1 MTDVFCVLPYNSLSL
16 DGPGRPRLC
25 CNNHGHWEDYS
36 QPFVNDCAEPLDVL
50 NSQLHKAVR
59 LSIQAGERHPTCSK
73 CWKIEDTGG
82 VSFRQIWNDV
92 YTKDGVT
99 PVAKPIAA
107 DGTLL
112 QGAEIQYLDI
122 TFGNKCNLVCR
133 MCNWM
138 NSHLWQNDLAKL
150 GRWESVEA
158 DPRSAHQIWFEDPGA
173 IELINRSLPS
183 VTHMNF
189 LGGEPLIVKQ
199 HMDILQSCIDQGL
212 SQHQQISYNTN
223 LTHVPTKLLEMWQ
236 SFQWVNI
243 NVSIEA
249 VGIANDYIR
258 QNSDWR
264 IISHNLQR
272 IAALQAP
279 NIKLE
284 LHTTFGIYNCFN
296 VAELIEWTEQQQCFA
311 DLPFVNIVYQ
321 PTYQDVR
328 LLPEYAKHEIRVE
341 IEQAL
346 AGYENQRNY
355 SSWQGAL
362 NYMDNAATDMV
373 IYNFKD
379 WPDDA
384 WQQFWHD
391 ADQLDQLKSRN
402 MQDYL
407 PRLARLRP

>member
-1 MTDVFCVLPYNSLSL
+1 
-16 DGPGRPRLC
+16 
-25 CNNHGHWEDYS
+25 
-36 QPFVNDCAEPLDVL
+36 
-50 NSQLHKAVR
+50 
-59 LSIQAGERHPTCSK
+59 
-73 CWKIEDTGG
+73 
-82 VSFRQIWNDV
+82 
-92 YTKDGVT
+92 
-99 PVAKPIAA
+99 
-107 DGTLL
+107 
-112 QGAEIQYLDI
+112 
-122 TFGNKCNLVCR
+122 
-133 MCNWM
+133 M
-138 NSHLWQNDLAKL
+138 N
-150 GRWESVEA
+150 G
-158 DPRSAHQIWFEDPGA
+158 
-173 IELINRSLPS
+173 
-183 VTHMNF
+183 
-189 LGGEPLIVKQ
+189 
-199 HMDILQSCIDQGL
+199 
-212 SQHQQISYNTN
+212 
-223 LTHVPTKLLEMWQ
+223 
-236 SFQWVNI
+236 
-243 NVSIEA
+243 
-249 VGIANDYIR
+249 
-258 QNSDWR
+258 QNSNWR

-296 VAELIEWTEQQQCFA
+296 VAELIEWTKQQQCFA

-328 LLPEYAKHEIRVE
+328 LLPDYAKQEIRAE

-379 WPDDA
+379 WPEDS

-391 ADQLDQLKSRN
+391 ADQLDQLKSRK